1 MKQIQILTIF
11 LILNACAHH
20 ENVRPFADG
29 IHKISIESTSQQN
42 ASQAALKQAEEFCRD
57 TKQVSR
63 IVEENFRYNG
73 ELDEK
78 EYNEN
83 LKARGIGGD
92 GSVQQYLAQKFAGTP
107 YVCELKFKC
116 VTPEYPWLKSI
127 RHNVSSPNRQI
138 DIW

>member
-1 MKQIQILTIF
+1 MKQSSILIIF

-20 ENVRPFADG
+20 EGVRPFVDG
-29 IHKISIESTSQQN
+29 VHRISIESTSQQN
-42 ASQAALKQAEEFCRD
+42 AYHEAMKQAEEFCRD

-63 IVEENFRYNG
+63 IVEENFQYKG
-73 ELDEK
+73 KQDEK

-83 LKARGIGGD
+83 LKARGIEGE

-116 VTPEYPWLKSI
+116 VTP
-127 RHNVSSPNRQI
+127 
-138 DIW
+138 